1 MQGQNVVLM
10 MVVVLVVMIMIIM
23 MIMMRIVCVILL
35 RRRKGSD
42 RDFVDSCEHALQLC
56 AIPRH
61 NHLKIVTLC
70 NSFQEAVDA
79 EHDCSEAV
87 YNSAIIN
94 RHLGRLPEARGL
106 LQKFLKLV
114 PGSPDAMFQL
124 AQVCDSIRD
133 SMPKDKLSVAQQQ
146 QLDAL
151 AHESSRLYVDDFVS
165 VLV

>member
-1 MQGQNVVLM
+1 M
-10 MVVVLVVMIMIIM
+10 MVLVLVVMMIMIMIM
-23 MIMMRIVCVILL
+23 MMMMRIVCVMLL

-61 NHLKIVTLC
+61 NHLKTVTLC

-151 AHESSRLYVDDFVS
+151 AHESSRLYVDDFVRI
-165 VLV
+165 LL